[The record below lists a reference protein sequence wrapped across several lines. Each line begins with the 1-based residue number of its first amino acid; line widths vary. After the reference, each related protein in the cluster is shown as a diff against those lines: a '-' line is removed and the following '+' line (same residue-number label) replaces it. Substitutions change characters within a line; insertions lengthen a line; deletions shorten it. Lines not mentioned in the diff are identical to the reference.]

1 MDGAGESRTLGEAL
15 RRRRLELG
23 WTQETLAARVT
34 DLGGDLRQ
42 SDVSRLERGKIGLP
56 RRDRLARIAAALD
69 LSLGELLARSGWAG
83 ADDVFD
89 QPATAP
95 PAEVRSEPR
104 LDPAAP
110 NPTSPAIPASRP
122 EPTLSPRLRTAIDQ
136 AHALEAWSADVLRR
150 AAVTF
155 ERANRPLPGQEVA
168 PPPRPNHDKDR
179 S

>member
-1 MDGAGESRTLGEAL
+1 MDGVDESCTLGEAL

-23 WTQETLAARVT
+23 WTQETLAARVA

-83 ADDVFD
+83 ADDAFN
-89 QPATAP
+89 QPATVP
-95 PAEVRSEPR
+95 PAQVRSEPR
-104 LDPAAP
+104 PDPAAP
-110 NPTSPAIPASRP
+110 KPSSPAIAAP
-122 EPTLSPRLRTAIDQ
+122 PTLSPRLRTAIDQ
-136 AHALEAWSADVLRR
+136 AHTLEAWSADVLRR
-150 AAVTF
+150 AAATF
-155 ERANRPLPGQEVA
+155 ERANRSLPGQEAA
-168 PPPRPNHDKDR
+168 PPSRPNHNEDC